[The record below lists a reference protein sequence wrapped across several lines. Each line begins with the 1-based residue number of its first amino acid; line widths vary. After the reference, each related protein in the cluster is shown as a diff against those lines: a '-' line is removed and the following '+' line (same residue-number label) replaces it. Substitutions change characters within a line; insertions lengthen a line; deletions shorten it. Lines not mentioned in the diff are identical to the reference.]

1 MHRIHLVFYN
11 SDERLG
17 KIQNVSYLQKF
28 WFYYTFYSQRVI
40 FRKSRTINLKNGY
53 GHHRLWCLLLMFK
66 TFISRLNSDQNRSCW
81 NATSG
86 QKMSKQELNFNQLPI
101 WADSNLFVASVV
113 GKSSV
118 KIIRIGKLVEN
129 LLKGAN
135 FVKLMRR
142 IRISFSNLSFIR
154 FRLFVCLLPQS

>member
-142 IRISFSNLSFIR
+142 IRLSFSDLLFIR
-154 FRLFVCLLPQS
+154 FLWFV